1 MKTKVKKEVLRA
13 IVVYVSVLLF
23 FGVFLCYEAFRAF
36 HVEDY
41 QITALQFDVSKPTY
55 YVELSGERLDVPS
68 VQPSDECRHC
78 VMYDGLEVTCLRLAG
93 EKYVYV
99 LSGTLSVDEV
109 LEEVRRDLRAVPA
122 LGFTIVL
129 IFGGMFLWNFCKSVQ

>member
-1 MKTKVKKEVLRA
+1 MKIKVKKKVLWA

-23 FGVFLCYEAFRAF
+23 FGVFLCYEVFRTF

-41 QITALQFDVSKPTY
+41 QITALQFDISKPTY
-55 YVELSGERLDVPS
+55 YVVLNGERLDVSS
-68 VQPSDECRHC
+68 VQPSDECSHC
-78 VMYDGLEVTCLRLAG
+78 VMYEGLEVTCLRLAG

-99 LSGTLSVDEV
+99 LSGALPVDEV
-109 LEEVRRDLRAVPA
+109 LEDIRIDLRTVPA

-129 IFGGMFLWNFCKSVQ
+129 IFGSWILWSFYKSEK